1 MNIEYK
7 HVEGSQEEKPLA
19 IDTVSSSTIIY
30 VRKNIRQVEKKDEQS
45 EDTYEMWEYDEAQL
59 TKEQY
64 TDYLTD
70 QLQKTQEAVD
80 FLLMNGGV

>member
-7 HVEGSQEEKPLA
+7 HVEGSQKEKPLA
-19 IDTVSSSTIIY
+19 IDTVSSSTITY
-30 VRKNIRQVEKKDEQS
+30 VRKNIQRVPKKDDES
-45 EDTYEMWEYDEAQL
+45 GEVYEIWEYDEAQL

-80 FLLMNGGV
+80 FLLMNGGM